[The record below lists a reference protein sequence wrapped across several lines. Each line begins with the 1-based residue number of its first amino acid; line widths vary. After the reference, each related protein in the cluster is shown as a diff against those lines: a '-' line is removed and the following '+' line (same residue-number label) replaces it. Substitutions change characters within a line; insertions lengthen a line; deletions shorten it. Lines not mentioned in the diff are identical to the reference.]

1 MERINSI
8 NTQEATGITKVLL
21 DDVQKKRGL
30 TPGMMRSMA
39 QSSAVLEGDLNF
51 NGALAGGEL
60 SAKLREQIALV
71 VGECNGCIP
80 TYQLESSKI
89 WMVFQLLNRRTI

>member
-8 NTQEATGITKVLL
+8 NTQEMTGITKVLL
-21 DDVQKKRGL
+21 DDVQKKLGM

-39 QSSAVLEGDLNF
+39 QWSAGLKGDLKF
-51 NGALAGGEL
+51 NGALAAGAL
-60 SAKLREQIALV
+60 SAKLRDQIAIV

-80 TYQLESSKI
+80 SL
-89 WMVFQLLNRRTI
+89 